1 MTLAGVIRHA
11 PTMPKGI
18 LPDPRTVMLVMRARP
33 QQKSR
38 VPRPIRLPANRSP
51 IVSQWVMARRISM
64 NSGATLMIAS
74 ATSLAAKKAQADLA
88 VVGMVNRIQ
97 TRIPIMAV
105 AAHRAAVHVP
115 PFFQVDCLSH
125 PKMGSWLRLA
135 VSFLSGLRP
144 AFL

>member
-11 PTMPKGI
+11 PTMPKGM
-18 LPDPRTVMLVMRARP
+18 LLDPRTVMLVMRARP

-38 VPRPIRLPANRSP
+38 VPRPIRLLANRNR
-51 IVSQWVMARRISM
+51 IVSQWVMAHRTSM

-74 ATSLAAKKAQADLA
+74 ATSLAAKKAQDDPA
-88 VVGMVNRIQ
+88 VVGMASRIQ
-97 TRIPIMAV
+97 TRTRIMTV
-105 AAHRAAVHVP
+105 VAHRAAAHVLR
-115 PFFQVDCLSH
+115 FFQVDCLSH
-125 PKMGSWLRLA
+125 REMGSWLRLA